1 MKVIDLT
8 GMRFNRWTVQGR
20 GPNNTKGQA
29 QWVCKCD
36 CGSERLLV
44 SVSVRTGHSKS
55 CGCLKLE
62 VLKERSTKHGH
73 AHMGKISPTYQS
85 WAGMLARCTDAN
97 HKNYAAY
104 GGRGIKVCE
113 RWKSFKNFL
122 ADMGEKPAGTS
133 LDRKDVNKGYTK
145 ANCRWATPIEQGRNK
160 RSNRLMTLNGVTK
173 TMQEWCELLD
183 IKPATLSY
191 RVCRGWSDVEALTTP
206 VRQVPG
212 LLGPHQSPQ

>member
-29 QWVCKCD
+29 QWICKCD

-85 WAGMLARCTDAN
+85 WAGMLARCTDTK
-97 HKNYAAY
+97 HKGYKAY

-122 ADMGEKPAGTS
+122 ADMGEKPIGTS
-133 LDRKDVNKGYTK
+133 LDRKDVDKGYSK
-145 ANCRWATPIEQGRNK
+145 ANCRWATSFEQARNK
-160 RSNRLMTLNGVTK
+160 RNTRMMTLYGQTRPLA
-173 TMQEWCELLD
+173 EWAELTG
-183 IKPATLSY
+183 IKKKILWDRLGA
-191 RVCRGWSDVEALTTP
+191 GWSEEEALTIP
-206 VRQVPG
+206 PKRVPK
-212 LLGPHQSPQ
+212 LHRPH